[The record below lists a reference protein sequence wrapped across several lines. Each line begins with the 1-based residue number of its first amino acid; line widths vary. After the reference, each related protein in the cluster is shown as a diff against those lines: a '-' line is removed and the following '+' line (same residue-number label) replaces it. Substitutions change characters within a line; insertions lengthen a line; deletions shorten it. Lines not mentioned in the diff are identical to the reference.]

1 MKMVKILAVSLMALA
16 ANTMANAKDVKIE
29 KELKQCLNDAR
40 DAGFEAVCYENAAN
54 KYENKIMRSSRLY
67 HRWVDLVEQ
76 RCGQDTEND
85 SSAGQANFYHCR
97 VKVARSVMKK

>member
-16 ANTMANAKDVKIE
+16 ASTAANAKDAKIE
-29 KELKQCLNDAR
+29 KELKQCLNNAR
-40 DAGFEAVCYENAAN
+40 GAGFEAVCYENAAD

-67 HRWVDLVEQ
+67 NRWVDLVEQ
-76 RCGQDTEND
+76 RCGQDVLDD
-85 SSAGQANFYHCR
+85 SSVSEANFYHCR